1 MIKLKGVVQMGK
13 KDLSEEDIKARYIT
27 PAVEQAGWDKK
38 QIRYEY
44 AFTAG
49 RIILRGNVTARG
61 KQKRADYL
69 LFYKPNFPL
78 AIIEAKDNNHPVGA
92 GLQQAI
98 EYAEALDVKYVYA
111 SNGDGFVEQ
120 DLITG
125 DIRNLSLDE
134 FPSPDEL
141 YHRYLSESN
150 KSDVEEKVMLEPYY
164 YVPGYKQPRYYQR
177 IAVNRTV
184 DAVAGGQDRVLLVC
198 ATGTGKTF
206 MAFQIIYRLWKAG
219 IKKKIL
225 FLADRNVLVD
235 QTISGDFKPFGGKM
249 TKVENKKLDSSYE
262 IYLALY
268 QQLAGDDGVEPFK
281 QFKPEFFD
289 LILVDECH
297 RGSAKE
303 DSAWRKI
310 LEYFSGATQIGMTA
324 TPVETKEASSQTYF
338 GEPIY
343 EYSLKQGI
351 NDGFLAPYKVIRIGL
366 DKDLVGYRPEAG
378 KLDDNGYEIE
388 DREYNVKDFDRTLVL
403 DERTKVIAKK
413 VTEFLKKTDRFSKT
427 IVFCVDVEHAERMR
441 QALINEN
448 KDLWNENHKYIMR
461 ITGDNAEGKAQLD
474 NFIDED
480 SKYPVI
486 AVTSKLMTTGVDAK
500 MCKLIVLDNNI
511 NSMTEFKQIIGR
523 GTRLLEDYGK
533 TYFTIMDFRNASRL
547 FADKD
552 FDGNPEVV
560 IDIGGDDPIEPTGN
574 PDDTDNPVNGDGS
587 GNGSENTGNSGGS
600 DDDWGNGDDDDKPKK
615 YYVKDVKVEVLS
627 ERVQYVDKDGKLIT
641 ESLID
646 YTRKNIL
653 GQYARLDA
661 FLKKW
666 NEAQKKQA
674 IVDEL
679 REEGVLL
686 DAVREETGQT
696 DIDDFDLILHLAY
709 DKAPLTRIE
718 RINNVK
724 KRGYLYKYSELAQK
738 VLGTL
743 MDKYASDGLKEI
755 EETKILQLTE
765 FQQFGS
771 PMKIVKEFGGK
782 AAYEKAVKELEDEI
796 FSA

>member
-1 MIKLKGVVQMGK
+1 MGK

-206 MAFQIIYRLWKAG
+206 MAFQIIYRLWKVG

-448 KDLWNENHKYIMR
+448 KDLWNDNHKYIMR

-574 PDDTDNPVNGDGS
+574 PEDTDNPENGDGS
-587 GNGSENTGNSGGS
+587 GNGSENTGNSSGS
-600 DDDWGNGDDDDKPKK
+600 DDGWGNGDDDDKPKK

>member
-1 MIKLKGVVQMGK
+1 MGK
-13 KDLSEEDIKARYIT
+13 KDLSEEGIKARYIT

-600 DDDWGNGDDDDKPKK
+600 DDGWGNGDDDDKPKK

>member
-1 MIKLKGVVQMGK
+1 MGK
-13 KDLSEEDIKARYIT
+13 RDLSEEDIKIRYIT
-27 PAVEQAGWDKK
+27 PAVEEAGWDKK

-49 RIILRGNVTARG
+49 RIILRGSVTARG
-61 KQKRADYL
+61 KKKRADYL

-78 AIIEAKDNNHPVGA
+78 AIIEAKDNNHSVGA
-92 GLQQAI
+92 GLQQAV
-98 EYAEALDVKYVYA
+98 EYAETLDIKYVYA

-120 DLITG
+120 NLITG
-125 DIRNLSLDE
+125 EVRNLGLDE

-141 YHRYLSESN
+141 YQRYMIDMHISETG
-150 KSDVEEKVMLEPYY
+150 EKALLEPYY
-164 YVPGYKQPRYYQR
+164 YVPGYKTPRYYQR
-177 IAVNRTV
+177 IAINRTV
-184 DAVAGGQDRVLLVC
+184 DAVANGKDRILLVC
-198 ATGTGKTF
+198 ATGTGKTY

-249 TKVENKKLDSSYE
+249 TKVENKRLDSSYE

-268 QQLAGDDGVEPFK
+268 QQLAGDEGVEPFK

-289 LILVDECH
+289 LIVIDECH

-303 DSAWRKI
+303 ESAWRKI
-310 LEYFSGATQIGMTA
+310 LNYFSSATQIGCTA
-324 TPVETKEASSQTYF
+324 TPIETTEASNQTYF
-338 GEPIY
+338 GKPIY
-343 EYSLKQGI
+343 LYSLKQGI

-378 KLDDNGYEIE
+378 MVDDNGYLIE
-388 DREYNVKDFDRTLVL
+388 DREYNVKDFDRTLVI
-403 DERTKVIAKK
+403 DERTKVVASKI
-413 VTEFLKKTDRFSKT
+413 TEFLKKTDRFSKT

-448 KDLWNENHKYIMR
+448 RDLWTENHKYIMR

-474 NFIDED
+474 NFIDEE
-480 SKYPVI
+480 SIYPVI

-511 NSMTEFKQIIGR
+511 DSMTEFKQIIGR
-523 GTRLLEDYGK
+523 GTRLLEENGK

-547 FADKD
+547 FADKN
-552 FDGNPEVV
+552 FDGTPEIV
-560 IDIGGDDPIEPTGN
+560 IDIDGYTPIEPDGENDYGDDETDDIPEDQSNSQQSDSSGFTDSDDNWGN
-574 PDDTDNPVNGDGS
+574 EENPV
-587 GNGSENTGNSGGS
+587 
-600 DDDWGNGDDDDKPKK
+600 KPRK
-615 YYVKDVKVEVLS
+615 YYIKNVEVKVLS
-627 ERVQYVDKDGKLIT
+627 ERIQYIDKDGKLIT

-653 GQYARLDA
+653 GQYARLDT
-661 FLKKW
+661 FLQKW

-674 IVDEL
+674 VVDEL
-679 REEGVLL
+679 REDGVLL
-686 DAVREETGQT
+686 DAVREETGQK

-709 DKAPLTRIE
+709 DKAPLTRLE
-718 RINNVK
+718 RVNNVK

-755 EETKILQLTE
+755 EETKILQLHE

>member
-1 MIKLKGVVQMGK
+1 MGK
-13 KDLSEEDIKARYIT
+13 KELSEEDIKARYIT
-27 PAVEQAGWDKK
+27 PAVESAGWDKK

-61 KQKRADYL
+61 KRKRADYL
-69 LFYKPNFPL
+69 LFYKSNFPL

-98 EYAEALDVKYVYA
+98 EYAETLDIKYVYA

-120 DLITG
+120 NLITG
-125 DIRNLSLDE
+125 EVRNLTLEE
-134 FPSPDEL
+134 FPSPAEL
-141 YHRYLSESN
+141 YQRYLKDMNITETG
-150 KSDVEEKVMLEPYY
+150 EKALLEPYF
-164 YVPGYKQPRYYQR
+164 YVPGYKTPRYYQR
-177 IAVNRTV
+177 IAINRTV
-184 DAVAGGQDRVLLVC
+184 DAVASGKDRVLLVC

-206 MAFQIIYRLWKAG
+206 MAFQIIYRLWQSG

-268 QQLAGDDGVEPFK
+268 QQLAGEDGEEPFK

-289 LILVDECH
+289 LIVIDECH

-303 DSAWRKI
+303 ESAWRKI
-310 LEYFSGATQIGMTA
+310 LDYFSGATQIGCTA
-324 TPVETKEASSQTYF
+324 TPIETTEASSQTYF
-338 GEPIY
+338 GKPIY

-366 DKDLVGYRPEAG
+366 DKDLVGYRPEEG
-378 KLDDNGYEIE
+378 KTDAYGYVIE
-388 DREYNVKDFDRTLVL
+388 DREYNIKDFDRTLVL
-403 DERTKVIAKK
+403 DERTKVVAAKI
-413 VTEFLKKTDRFSKT
+413 TEFLKKTDRFSKT
-427 IVFCVDVEHAERMR
+427 IVFCVDIEHAERMK

-448 KDLWNENHKYIMR
+448 KDLYVENNKYIMR

-474 NFIDED
+474 NFIDEE
-480 SKYPVI
+480 STYPVI

-523 GTRLLEDYGK
+523 GTRLLEENGK

-552 FDGNPEVV
+552 FDGTPEVV
-560 IDIGGDDPIEPTGN
+560 IDIDGGTPIDPTGGNEGGEDVPDDNDNNGGNGGDG
-574 PDDTDNPVNGDGS
+574 GS
-587 GNGSENTGNSGGS
+587 GGNR
-600 DDDWGNGDDDDKPKK
+600 DWGNGDDDDKPGK
-615 YYVKDVKVEVLS
+615 YYVRDVQVTVLS
-627 ERVQYVDKDGKLIT
+627 ERVQYIDKDGKLIT

-653 GQYARLDA
+653 GQYARLDE
-661 FLKKW
+661 FLRKW
-666 NEAQKKQA
+666 NEAKKKQA
-674 IVDEL
+674 IIDEL

-686 DAVREETGQT
+686 EAVKDEIGQRE
-696 DIDDFDLILHLAY
+696 IDDFDLILHLAY
-709 DKAPLTRIE
+709 DKAPLTRME
-718 RINNVK
+718 RVNNVK
-724 KRGYLYKYSELAQK
+724 KCGYLYKYSELAQK
-738 VLGTL
+738 VLGVL

-765 FQQFGS
+765 FQQLGS
-771 PMKIVKEFGGK
+771 PMKLVKAFGGK
-782 AAYEKAVKELEDEI
+782 EAYEKAVKELEDEI

>member
-1 MIKLKGVVQMGK
+1 MGK
-13 KDLSEEDIKARYIT
+13 RELSEEDIKTRYIT
-27 PAVEQAGWDKK
+27 PAVENAGWDKK

-61 KQKRADYL
+61 KKKRADYV

-98 EYAEALDVKYVYA
+98 EYAEALDIKYVYA

-120 DLITG
+120 NLVTG
-125 DIRNLSLDE
+125 EVKELSLEE
-134 FPSPDEL
+134 FPSPEDM
-141 YHRYLSESN
+141 YQRYMKDMNITETG
-150 KSDVEEKVMLEPYY
+150 EKVLIEPYY
-164 YVPGYKQPRYYQR
+164 YVPGYKTPRYYQR
-177 IAVNRTV
+177 IAINRTV
-184 DAVAGGQDRVLLVC
+184 DAVASGKDRLLLVC

-206 MAFQIIYRLWKAG
+206 MSFQIIYRLWKAG

-289 LILVDECH
+289 LIVIDECH

-303 DSAWRKI
+303 ESAWRKI
-310 LEYFSGATQIGMTA
+310 LDYFSCATQIGCTA

-378 KLDDNGYEIE
+378 KTDAYGYLID
-388 DREYNVKDFDRTLVL
+388 DREYNISDYDRTLVIE
-403 DERTKVIAKK
+403 ERTKVIASKI
-413 VTEFLKKTDRFSKT
+413 TEFLKKTDRFSKT
-427 IVFCVDVEHAERMR
+427 IVFCVDIEHAERMR

-448 KDLWNENHKYIMR
+448 RDLYSQNNKYIMR

-474 NFIDED
+474 NFIDEE
-480 SKYPVI
+480 STYPVI

-533 TYFTIMDFRNASRL
+533 THFTIMDFRNASRL
-547 FADKD
+547 FADKE

-560 IDIGGDDPIEPTGN
+560 IDLDGKDPVDPPEVIGDDSDGTET
-574 PDDTDNPVNGDGS
+574 NGDAP
-587 GNGSENTGNSGGS
+587 GNGKDGEKPPII
-600 DDDWGNGDDDDKPKK
+600 DWDDDDDKPRK
-615 YYVKDVKVEVLS
+615 YYVKDVAVSVLS
-627 ERVQYVDKDGKLIT
+627 ERVQYIDKDGKLIT

-661 FLKKW
+661 FIKKW
-666 NEAQKKQA
+666 IEAKKKQVV
-674 IVDEL
+674 IDEL

-686 DAVREETGQT
+686 DAVREEIGKPE
-696 DIDDFDLILHLAY
+696 IDDFDLILHLAY
-709 DKAPLTRIE
+709 DKKPLTRAE

-724 KRGYLYKYSELAQK
+724 KRGYLYKYSETARK
-738 VLGTL
+738 VLGVL
-743 MDKYASDGLKEI
+743 LEKYASDGLKEI
-755 EETKILQLTE
+755 EETKILQLQDFKE
-765 FQQFGS
+765 FGS
-771 PMKIVKEFGGK
+771 PVKIVKEFGGK
-782 AAYEKAVKELEDEI
+782 AAYEEAVKELENEI
-796 FSA
+796 FTA

>member
-1 MIKLKGVVQMGK
+1 MGK
-13 KDLSEEDIKARYIT
+13 HDLSEADIKARYIT
-27 PAVEQAGWDKK
+27 PAVEQAGWDKT

-44 AFTAG
+44 YFTAG

-61 KQKRADYL
+61 KRKFADYL

-98 EYAEALDVKYVYA
+98 EYANALDIKYVYA

-120 DLITG
+120 NLITG
-125 DIRNLSLDE
+125 EVRELTLEE
-134 FPSPDEL
+134 FPSPEEM
-141 YHRYLSESN
+141 YQRYIKNMNITEN
-150 KSDVEEKVMLEPYY
+150 GEKALLEPYY
-164 YVPGYKQPRYYQR
+164 YVPGYKTPRYYQR
-177 IAVNRTV
+177 IAINRTV
-184 DAVAGGQDRVLLVC
+184 DAIAGGKDRVLLVC

-206 MAFQIIYRLWKAG
+206 MAFQIIYRLWKSG
-219 IKKKIL
+219 LKKKIL

-235 QTISGDFKPFGGKM
+235 QTISGDFKPFGSKM

-268 QQLAGDDGVEPFK
+268 QQLAGEDGLEPFK

-289 LILVDECH
+289 LIVIDECH

-303 DSAWRKI
+303 ESAWRKI
-310 LEYFSGATQIGMTA
+310 LEYFSGASQIGCTA
-324 TPVETKEASSQTYF
+324 TPIETKEASSQTYF

-351 NDGFLAPYKVIRIGL
+351 NDGFLAPYKVIRVGL

-378 KLDDNGYEIE
+378 KVDDNGYIIE
-388 DREYNVKDFDRTLVL
+388 DREYNIKDYDRTLVL
-403 DERTKVIAKK
+403 DERTKVVAAK

-427 IVFCVDVEHAERMR
+427 IVFCVDIEHAERMR
-441 QALINEN
+441 QCLINEN
-448 KDLWNENHKYIMR
+448 KDLYVENNKYVMR

-474 NFIDED
+474 NFIDEE
-480 SKYPVI
+480 STYPVI

-523 GTRLLEDYGK
+523 GTRLLEENGK

-560 IDIGGDDPIEPTGN
+560 IEVPSGGEIPAGDEDDPNGNGDTPTGVE
-574 PDDTDNPVNGDGS
+574 PETPPKP
-587 GNGSENTGNSGGS
+587 TGVGKGGS
-600 DDDWGNGDDDDKPKK
+600 DDPDDDKPRK
-615 YYVKDVKVEVLS
+615 YYVKDVSVTVLS
-627 ERVQYVDKDGKLIT
+627 ERVQYLDKDGKLIT
-641 ESLID
+641 ENLID

-653 GQYARLDA
+653 GQYARLEA
-661 FLKKW
+661 FLRKW
-666 NEAQKKQA
+666 NEAKKKQA
-674 IVDEL
+674 VVDEL
-679 REEGVLL
+679 KQEGVLL
-686 DAVREETGQT
+686 DAVREETGQN

-709 DKAPLTRIE
+709 DKPPLTRIE

-724 KRGYLYKYSELAQK
+724 KRGYLYRYSEMAQK
-738 VLGTL
+738 VLAVL
-743 MDKYASDGLKEI
+743 MDKYANDGLKEI
-755 EETKILQLTE
+755 EETKILQLHE
-765 FQQFGS
+765 FKEFGS
-771 PMKIVKEFGGK
+771 PVKIIKEFGGK
-782 AAYEKAVKELEDEI
+782 AAYEQAVKELEDEI